1 MNTLIFSVEYFHGI
15 NVVNDGVFCFPTKER
30 LEEFLEKNYPSN
42 LFRNKNVDKLMC
54 EIVHKIGKSNNS
66 ILFDSFVI
74 LKLLNKTLCIN
85 QGEISGLNSM
95 EYEFLH
101 DSDFWNSVAIIKYV
115 IYNYN
120 SIKSE
125 RGQIWCFSTW
135 KNWVIVKRIF
145 ASCFFHFVLVPGRIE
160 LS

>member
-1 MNTLIFSVEYFHGI
+1 M
-15 NVVNDGVFCFPTKER
+15 
-30 LEEFLEKNYPSN
+30 
-42 LFRNKNVDKLMC
+42 
-54 EIVHKIGKSNNS
+54 
-66 ILFDSFVI
+66 
-74 LKLLNKTLCIN
+74 NKTLCIN

-125 RGQIWCFSTW
+125 GGQIWCFSTW
-135 KNWVIVKRIF
+135 KNWVIVKHTNVKS
-145 ASCFFHFVLVPGRIE
+145 AEMAVLVPGRIE

>member
-101 DSDFWNSVAIIKYV
+101 DSDF
-115 IYNYN
+115 
-120 SIKSE
+120 
-125 RGQIWCFSTW
+125 
-135 KNWVIVKRIF
+135 
-145 ASCFFHFVLVPGRIE
+145 
-160 LS
+160 